1 MDAVCARYLAQ
12 GADARVVEVLLANRT
27 ASTYA
32 RYEGIWNKFVGFCA
46 DQGVDPW
53 TSGIGLILSFIE
65 GLRSEAGWCDSTVRS
80 YASAISFYRG
90 KIDGKT
96 VFTHDLMAEYLS
108 GIKKVVVRALP
119 QDEQWDVALVLR
131 ALQDAPFEPMQ
142 TAEIKF
148 VSAKVAVLLALTTA
162 ARVSELTALT
172 ITGITFSGDYKVI
185 INQDPAFAPKH
196 VATLYRRTPVVLRAY
211 FPEPQGE
218 LETRRHLLCPVRAV
232 RLYMQRTSDS
242 RRTQQL
248 LVTYGGRTPG
258 SALSSQRLSH
268 WLRDGIAAAYQ
279 TVGKR
284 APMLKAHSTR
294 GMATSIAVKANVDW
308 DAIRNIAGW
317 TGDQTF
323 MRFYYRDVESRSV
336 AEAVLDQA

>member
-1 MDAVCARYLAQ
+1 MR
-12 GADARVVEVLLANRT
+12 
-27 ASTYA
+27 
-32 RYEGIWNKFVGFCA
+32 FCA
-46 DQGVDPW
+46 Q
-53 TSGIGLILSFIE
+53 TRF
-65 GLRSEAGWCDSTVRS
+65 WCDSTVRS

-172 ITGITFSGDYKVI
+172 INGITFSGDYKVT

-211 FPEPQGE
+211 FPEPRGSS
-218 LETRRHLLCPVRAV
+218 ETRRHLLCPVRAV
-232 RLYMQRTSDS
+232 RFYLQRTADI

-248 LVTYGGRTPG
+248 LVTYGGKTPA
-258 SALSSQRLSH
+258 SALSSQRLPI
-268 WLRDGIAAAYQ
+268 G
-279 TVGKR
+279 
-284 APMLKAHSTR
+284 
-294 GMATSIAVKANVDW
+294 
-308 DAIRNIAGW
+308 
-317 TGDQTF
+317 
-323 MRFYYRDVESRSV
+323 
-336 AEAVLDQA
+336 